1 MLLLFN
7 PHKIAMKIKE
17 ISLNNFAEYSKV
29 TVSLDP
35 NVNFLVGK
43 NGSGKSTLGLTG
55 VQAIFQGIAE
65 KAMNGTNPVIGERFR
80 FIGPAGASS
89 KNYIILTD
97 DKNNNAE
104 IKISRKITK
113 SGSELLIEAPESY
126 GTLDQ
131 AWLNSLF
138 NIFLISPKR
147 FLELSAKDQ
156 AKALGIDTK
165 KHDDPIAALKKQF
178 TEINAVYRSYGE
190 IAEVEKVEKV
200 DVAAL
205 QAQKDAVRLKLNETY
220 LENKKANEATKK
232 AWEAECDL
240 VDAECSVF
248 NNKQIALENTIE
260 QATVLY
266 SKLEGLGYGGYEVSE
281 WIKSLGKPEE
291 TKSSE
296 KLYPLKPVDLSIM
309 EDDYKPEE
317 GELHYIKE
325 LPDDSELKAID
336 QQIIDAN
343 KINQDALLYE
353 QYLEK
358 KTKKGVYETALK
370 ANKDKQAAKEAERLE
385 YIKSFKFPFSNLA
398 VGEDGELLLNGKPIK
413 AEYFSTGELL
423 KIIPVLIATTQPEL
437 KYVFLQDFNLMDDD
451 KQKEIEEYLTGKGFQ
466 LVVEMVGKTKVADKN
481 CILLRD
487 NCIVED
493 YEETKQPEIAL

>member
-1 MLLLFN
+1 
-7 PHKIAMKIKE
+7 MKIKE

-35 NVNFLVGK
+35 NVNFFVGK

-65 KAMNGTNPVIGERFR
+65 KATNGTTPVISERFR
-80 FIGPAGASS
+80 FIGDNGATS
-89 KNYIILTD
+89 KNHIILVD
-97 DKNNNAE
+97 EKNDNAE

-113 SGSELLIEAPESY
+113 TGSELQIEAPESY
-126 GTLDQ
+126 GALDQ
-131 AWLNSLF
+131 EWLNSLF

-147 FLELSAKDQ
+147 FLDLSARDQ

-165 KHDDPIAALKKQF
+165 TFDDAIATKKKEY
-178 TEINAVYRSYGE
+178 TEINAVYRSFGDLSE
-190 IAEVEKVEKV
+190 MEKVEKV
-200 DVAAL
+200 DVSAL
-205 QAQKDAVRLKLNETY
+205 QAQKKEIADKLNTLY

-232 AWEAECDL
+232 AWEEACDL
-240 VDAECSVF
+240 VDKECSVF
-248 NNKQIALENTIE
+248 NNVQIALENTIE
-260 QATVLY
+260 QATKLY
-266 SKLEGLGYGGYEVSE
+266 SQLEGLGYGGYEVSD

-296 KLYPLKPVDLSIM
+296 PLYPTEPT
-309 EDDYKPEE
+309 
-317 GELHYIKE
+317 YIPE
-325 LPDDSELKAID
+325 LPDRAELDAID
-336 QQIIDAN
+336 TQIVAAGETN
-343 KINQDALLYE
+343 NSAMLYE

-370 ANKDKQAAKEAERLE
+370 TNKEAQAATEAERLD
-385 YIKSFKFPFSNLA
+385 YIKSFKFPFSNLS

-413 AEYFSTGELL
+413 QEYFSTGELL

-437 KYVFLQDFNLMDDD
+437 KYVFLQDFNLMDED

-493 YEETKQPEIAL
+493 YEEVKGETLSA